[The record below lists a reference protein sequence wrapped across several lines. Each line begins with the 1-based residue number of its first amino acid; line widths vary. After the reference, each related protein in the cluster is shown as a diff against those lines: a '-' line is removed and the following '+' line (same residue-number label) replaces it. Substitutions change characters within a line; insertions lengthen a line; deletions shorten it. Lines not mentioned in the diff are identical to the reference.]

1 MDSVTGANAAGD
13 VPHET
18 RLNHVALEGR
28 FLSQY
33 AVLGDV
39 SQFVCNQLFKIIV
52 N

>member
-18 RLNHVALEGR
+18 RLDHVALKCR
-28 FLSQY
+28 FVSKY

-39 SQFVCNQLFKIIV
+39 S
-52 N
+52 

>member
-18 RLNHVALEGR
+18 RLDHVTFECRLVR
-28 FLSQY
+28 QDSI
-33 AVLGDV
+33 LGDV
-39 SQFVCNQLFKIIV
+39 SQLVRNQLFKIIV